1 MATLTTSFQRLGEAY
16 LGTDSYNHSLY
27 VRIYA
32 RYTEQDI
39 ANNRTYVIYQ
49 ARTQFNGT
57 YIQDNQGSYSLS
69 GTGVN
74 SSSGSC
80 TRPTN
85 GEVTI
90 ATIEGWVYH
99 DDRGEKSVSAS
110 VTLNFPNWG
119 WKATASG
126 SADFPTIPRKA
137 IITNAVNFTDE
148 ENPKINYSNLAG
160 NSVDS
165 LQIKLAVENH
175 TIDPIVDYIDIPKI
189 GNEYEIILTN
199 EQRKKLRQYVMN
211 QKAKVY
217 YVLKTVIGGNNFTD
231 NVTKEVTIINAN
243 PQFNDFDWE
252 TINYNSLTGNNK
264 TVIKDYSNIKTIVSE
279 QNKAIGL
286 KEAIITSYQTT
297 IGSKSVTNN
306 NIAYPV
312 ENVIQKVDGASITVF
327 ANDSRGNSTPIIKPI
342 SNYIE
347 YKKIIGSI
355 SNLERTQQVNSEV
368 NLQVE
373 GEIDLVNFG
382 AIVNSVVSAK
392 YYYKETSSNDDFVEG
407 TTKLNATLTQI
418 EGTKYKYEIDQNIA
432 GDLGANGFDINKSF
446 LIKIVINDELDF
458 VEDTETLGNGSPAI
472 AIYGNNVSL
481 GAPYNESL
489 GGRVQINGAVY
500 DGLFDIYSTEEL
512 KIGKWINN
520 KPLYRRVIELPNGTG
535 TNEEKRYALDS
546 LGINNV
552 EEIYIGNPSF
562 YTLDNQHYP
571 FPYYDGNKFAIMVNP
586 STLKIQ
592 LQYEPISKARV
603 VATLEYT
610 KTTD

>member
-1 MATLTTSFQRLGEAY
+1 MT
-16 LGTDSYNHSLY
+16 
-27 VRIYA
+27 
-32 RYTEQDI
+32 
-39 ANNRTYVIYQ
+39 
-49 ARTQFNGT
+49 
-57 YIQDNQGSYSLS
+57 
-69 GTGVN
+69 
-74 SSSGSC
+74 
-80 TRPTN
+80 
-85 GEVTI
+85 
-90 ATIEGWVYH
+90 
-99 DDRGEKSVSAS
+99 K
-110 VTLNFPNWG
+110 
-119 WKATASG
+119 
-126 SADFPTIPRKA
+126 IPRKA
-137 IITNAVNFTDE
+137 TITNAIDFTDE
-148 ENPKINYSNLAG
+148 SNPKINYTNLAG

-165 LQIKLAVENH
+165 LQVKLAVEDY
-175 TIDPIVDYIDIPKI
+175 TINPIVDYIDIPKT
-189 GNEYEIILTN
+189 GNEYEFVLTE
-199 EQRKKLRQYVMN
+199 EQRKTLRQYVMKP
-211 QKAKVY
+211 KAKAY
-217 YVLKTVIGGNNFTD
+217 YVLKTVIGGNNFLD
-231 NVTKEVTIINAN
+231 NVTKEVSIINAN

-252 TINYNSLTGNNK
+252 TTNYNSLTGNNK
-264 TVIKDYSNIKTIVSE
+264 TVIKNYSNIKTTVSE
-279 QNKAIGL
+279 ENKATAL
-286 KEAIITSYQTT
+286 KEATLTSYQTT

-306 NIAYPV
+306 NVTYPV

-327 ANDSRGNSTPIIKPI
+327 ANDSRGNSTPVIKPI
-342 SNYIE
+342 TNYID

-392 YYYKETSSNDDFVEG
+392 YYYKEASSNDDFVEG

-458 VEDTETLGNGSPAI
+458 AEDTETLGNGSPAI
-472 AIYGNNVSL
+472 AIYDNNVSL

-535 TNEEKRYALDS
+535 TNEEKHYALDS

>member
-1 MATLTTSFQRLGEAY
+1 MATINGSTNHSAWKFKLEAY
-16 LGTDSYNHSLY
+16 ETSYN
-27 VRIYA
+27 V
-32 RYTEQDI
+32 
-39 ANNRTYVIYQ
+39 ANNTSVVRVDV
-49 ARTQFNGT
+49 
-57 YIQDNQGSYSLS
+57 YIGRVSTISYCGGNFSGSINVDGQVKNYS
-69 GTGVN
+69 GTIPY
-74 SSSGSC
+74 
-80 TRPTN
+80 PTN
-85 GEVTI
+85 VAGGAWLYTG
-90 ATIEGWVYH
+90 ATVDFYDVKHNNDGS
-99 DDRGEKSVSAS
+99 KNASVSAS
-110 VTLNFPNWG
+110 WSAEFNPSSAN
-119 WKATASG
+119 ASG
-126 SADFPTIPRKA
+126 SVGLTKIPRKA
-137 IITNAVNFTDE
+137 TITNAIDFTDE
-148 ENPKINYSNLAG
+148 SNPKINYTNLAG

-165 LQIKLAVENH
+165 LQVKLAVEDY
-175 TIDPIVDYIDIPKI
+175 TINPIVDYIDIPKT
-189 GNEYEIILTN
+189 GNEYEVVLTE
-199 EQRKKLRQYVMN
+199 EQRKTLRQYVMKP
-211 QKAKVY
+211 KAKTY
-217 YVLKTVIGGNNFTD
+217 YVLKTVIGGNNFLD
-231 NVTKEVTIINAN
+231 NVTKEVSIINAN

-252 TINYNSLTGNNK
+252 TTNYNSLTGNNK
-264 TVIKDYSNIKTIVSE
+264 TVIKNYSNIKTIVSE
-279 QNKAIGL
+279 ENKATAL
-286 KEAIITSYQTT
+286 KEATLTSYQST

-306 NIAYPV
+306 NVTYPV

-327 ANDSRGNSTPIIKPI
+327 ANDSRGNSTPVIKPI
-342 SNYIE
+342 TNYID

-382 AIVNSVVSAK
+382 AIVNSVVSVK
-392 YYYKETSSNDDFVEG
+392 YYYKEASSNDDFVEG

-472 AIYGNNVSL
+472 AVYGNNVSL

-520 KPLYRRVIELPNGTG
+520 KHLYRRVIELPNGTG
-535 TNEEKRYALDS
+535 TNEEKHYALDS

-571 FPYYDGNKFAIMVNP
+571 FPYYDGNKFTIMVNP